1 LILSMETRDIA
12 LIIVFTALA
21 IVLNPIRIPTLY
33 WPGFFYRL
41 WEIPIVVAFLLFGPK
56 IGVAVG
62 AMNVLAQIVLF
73 PLPAGI
79 LAYPWGF
86 VATLSMLLGV
96 YLAKKILSLNSSERF
111 RHLKAKPVFYYTLL
125 GISFR
130 AGIMPFIDYAVYN
143 SLLPIALGRSFT
155 EAYVLALIPG
165 IILFNILV
173 PLYTVPIGYFIAHK
187 LGRDLKI
194 GQYLNLSKQYSSTD
208 NL

>member
-1 LILSMETRDIA
+1 METRDIA
-12 LIIVFTALA
+12 LIIVFTALV
-21 IVLNPIRIPTLY
+21 IVLNPIRIPTIY

-73 PLPAGI
+73 PIPAGI
-79 LAYPWGF
+79 LGYPWGF

-96 YLAKKILSLNSSERF
+96 YLARKILSLKYSKRF
-111 RHLKAKPVFYYTLL
+111 RYLKAPPVFYYTLL
-125 GISFR
+125 GISFKV
-130 AGIMPFIDYAVYN
+130 GIMPFIDYAVYN
-143 SLLPIALGRSFT
+143 SLLPIALGRTFT

-173 PLYTVPIGYFIAHK
+173 PLYTVPIAYFIAHK

-194 GQYLNLSKQYSSTD
+194 GQYIKS
-208 NL
+208 

>member
-1 LILSMETRDIA
+1 METRNIA
-12 LIIVFTALA
+12 LIIVFTALT
-21 IVLNPIRIPTLY
+21 IVLNPIRIPTIY

-73 PLPAGI
+73 PLPVGL

-96 YLAKKILSLNSSERF
+96 YLAQKILSLEFSKRF
-111 RHLKAKPVFYYTLL
+111 EYLKTKPVFYYTLL

-130 AGIMPFIDYAVYN
+130 AGIMPFIDFAVYN
-143 SLLPIALGRSFT
+143 SLLPIALGRTFT

-165 IILFNILV
+165 IILFNIIV
-173 PLYTVPIGYFIAHK
+173 PLYTVPIAYFIAHK

-194 GQYLNLSKQYSSTD
+194 GQYLNLSKQDSNTPD
-208 NL
+208 L